1 MKTTYSIPA
10 PQRFRTD
17 LRQTDVVEFI
27 FLDEFYQC
35 LDGILD
41 RDLRIDPRTFE
52 EVNPFSSTEFLVDV
66 VDTSPQVLGPESY
79 YELI

>member
-1 MKTTYSIPA
+1 MTTTYSIRA

-17 LRQTDVVEFI
+17 LGQTDVVEFI
-27 FLDEFYQC
+27 FLDEFHQC
-35 LDGILD
+35 LDGFFD
-41 RDLRIDPRTFE
+41 RNLGIDPRTFI